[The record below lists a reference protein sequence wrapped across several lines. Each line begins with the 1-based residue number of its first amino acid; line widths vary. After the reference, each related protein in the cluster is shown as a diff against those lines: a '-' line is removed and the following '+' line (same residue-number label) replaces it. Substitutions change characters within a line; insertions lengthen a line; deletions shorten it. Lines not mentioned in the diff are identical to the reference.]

1 MMVAVFAGKPVIG
14 ISGGIGSG
22 KSFVAA
28 LFGEFGGLVIGS
40 DQQVS
45 QVYAAPE
52 VRRILRQW
60 WGDEVITP
68 AGDINRRL
76 IATKIFADPA
86 ARRRLEELLHPRVAA
101 LRDAAMAAASDN
113 SNVVAYIWDT
123 PLLYETGLDAEC
135 DAVVF
140 VDAPVE
146 QRLQRVRQRRNW
158 DEAELA
164 RRENSQWP
172 LDRKKDLAD
181 YVISNTAD
189 AGFARDQVKDV
200 LSRILATSKRH
211 RT

>member
-28 LFGEFGGLVIGS
+28 LFGEFGGRVISS

-45 QVYAAPE
+45 VVYADPN

-140 VDAPVE
+140 VDTPVE

-189 AGFARDQVKDV
+189 AGFAREQVRAV
-200 LSRILATSKRH
+200 LSRILTLSKQQ